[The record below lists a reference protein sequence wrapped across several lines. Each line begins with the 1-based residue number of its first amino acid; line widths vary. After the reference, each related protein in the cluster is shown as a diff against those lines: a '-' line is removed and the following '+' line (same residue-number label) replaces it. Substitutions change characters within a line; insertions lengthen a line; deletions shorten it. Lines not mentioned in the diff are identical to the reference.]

1 MDIKTK
7 EIIAEAFRAGQMSMI
22 SVYNT
27 LLENKVEIKHID
39 LKEVEKGKND
49 DGINYVDHLFP
60 KVEKKTRAKR
70 K

>member
-27 LLENKVEIKHID
+27 LLENNVEIKNID
-39 LKEVEKGKND
+39 LKEVENGGND
-49 DGINYVDHLFP
+49 DGKKYVDHLFP